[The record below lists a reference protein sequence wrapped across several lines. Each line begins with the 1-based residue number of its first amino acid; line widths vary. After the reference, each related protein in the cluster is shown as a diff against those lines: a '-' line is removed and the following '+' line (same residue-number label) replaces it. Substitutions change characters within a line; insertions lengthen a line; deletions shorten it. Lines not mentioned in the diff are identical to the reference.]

1 MKKTMMAIVKTSPE
15 AGAVYKKVDMP
26 KHKSDEI
33 LLKVKAAAICG
44 TDLHVYDWNSWAA
57 GAGIE
62 LPVVMGHECAGEIV
76 ALGESVK
83 NLEVGDYV
91 AVETH
96 IPCGECYQ
104 CQNGEQHICRN
115 LKLFGIHTN
124 GCFAEYAAVPSV
136 VVRKISKDIKPEIGA
151 MLEPLGVGF
160 RAGLEM
166 GISSKK
172 VAVIG
177 CGPIGL
183 LAIASIKAMGAAEI
197 YAIDVIDERLELS
210 KAVGSTHHFNSKEVD
225 VVCEIMKITGGV
237 GADAFIDASGN
248 VHAINQGFKFLRK
261 GGQVGL
267 IGLPS
272 KPISLDLG
280 PDVVFKEATI
290 RGFHGRKMF
299 DTWTKMDNMLSNKLL
314 NVDPVVTH
322 VMPLEKFQ
330 EAVDLLKQGK
340 GSKIILKP

>member
-1 MKKTMMAIVKTSPE
+1 MSEMMKAIVKTGSGSGAEFKRVKKPE
-15 AGAVYKKVDMP
+15 CKA
-26 KHKSDEI
+26 DEVLI
-33 LLKVKAAAICG
+33 KVKAAAVCG

-62 LPVVMGHECAGEIV
+62 LPVVMGHECSGEIAAV
-76 ALGESVK
+76 GK
-83 NLEVGDYV
+83 NVNGFEIGDYV

-104 CQNGEQHICRN
+104 CQNGEQHICQN

-124 GCFAEYAAVPSV
+124 GCFAEYAALPSK
-136 VVRKISKDIKPEIGA
+136 VVRKLSRDIPPEIGA

-166 GISSKK
+166 RVSSRK

-183 LAIASIKAMGAAEI
+183 LTIASVKALGAAEI
-197 YAIDVIDERLELS
+197 YAIDIIDDRLALA
-210 KAVGSTHHFNSKEVD
+210 KDVGATRCLNSKEVD
-225 VVCEIMKITGGV
+225 TAKEIIEITGGV

-248 VHAINQGFKFLRK
+248 VNAINQGFKFLRK
-261 GGQVGL
+261 GGEVGL
-267 IGLPS
+267 VGLPS

-280 PDVVFKEATI
+280 PDVVFKEAKI
-290 RGFHGRKMF
+290 YGFHGRKMF

-314 NVDPVVTH
+314 NVKPVVTH

-330 EAVDLLKQGK
+330 DAVDLLKQGK
-340 GSKIILKP
+340 GSKIILIP